1 MIEFPIQFTLTYLCF
16 LRCVARARPRSY
28 AGGTGHHIVD
38 YDEPQMSP
46 FQQRSSLSQG
56 QKASPAPLDLDVRKG
71 KVVTRR
77 MLEQQQQQREDDM
90 FAAMVT
96 PISHG
101 QRQHIDPTSQAG
113 RNNVGDEED
122 DTRHGNVGVGRAK
135 GLDDDERAQ
144 QFANILSV
152 ADQAFSSGTASKET
166 TYQDTEMDDGGRDS
180 DVQQSR
186 NTDHEYTE
194 EDDELER
201 RQSEYQA
208 GIMQKETIQR
218 VPTDVD
224 GCDRDVQS
232 DDGLWPNGISPPAIT
247 NQLVPPSFSEQP
259 STSPSDAVDVSAM
272 AHHDEYISVAHDD
285 SETEQG
291 GNEGAFQRDGDSMHD
306 QQHGASGDGGVRGSS
321 REGSDHQSHGHGAGD
336 DVPSQL
342 QAVARSETDPEQGQN
357 IADCEPDDEEVAT
370 ALSFVHQSQQARPF
384 LKFGFDTPGH
394 SSPNTVA
401 TSSVGWRSST
411 SSIATD
417 ISEAEA
423 AARPFHVIKAI
434 ADSLTS
440 SDLVIPL
447 CASFVTEE
455 EWSDHPH
462 RGSDSPPLNVDVMV
476 STQREALP
484 NDSAPVAALCSST
497 RPDLFL

>member
-56 QKASPAPLDLDVRKG
+56 QKASPAPLDDMATLG
-71 KVVTRR
+71 
-77 MLEQQQQQREDDM
+77 LEE
-90 FAAMVT
+90 
-96 PISHG
+96 
-101 QRQHIDPTSQAG
+101 
-113 RNNVGDEED
+113 
-122 DTRHGNVGVGRAK
+122 
-135 GLDDDERAQ
+135 
-144 QFANILSV
+144 
-152 ADQAFSSGTASKET
+152 
-166 TYQDTEMDDGGRDS
+166 
-180 DVQQSR
+180 
-186 NTDHEYTE
+186 
-194 EDDELER
+194 
-201 RQSEYQA
+201 
-208 GIMQKETIQR
+208 QR
-218 VPTDVD
+218 VWMTMSVRNSLQISCLLQIKHSVD

>member
-56 QKASPAPLDLDVRKG
+56 QKASPAPLDDMATLG
-71 KVVTRR
+71 
-77 MLEQQQQQREDDM
+77 LEE
-90 FAAMVT
+90 
-96 PISHG
+96 
-101 QRQHIDPTSQAG
+101 
-113 RNNVGDEED
+113 
-122 DTRHGNVGVGRAK
+122 
-135 GLDDDERAQ
+135 
-144 QFANILSV
+144 
-152 ADQAFSSGTASKET
+152 
-166 TYQDTEMDDGGRDS
+166 
-180 DVQQSR
+180 
-186 NTDHEYTE
+186 
-194 EDDELER
+194 
-201 RQSEYQA
+201 
-208 GIMQKETIQR
+208 QR
-218 VPTDVD
+218 VWMTMSVRNSLQISCLLQIKHSVD

-259 STSPSDAVDVSAM
+259 STSPTTSALHVLDCIGTGQPDTSLEVSFASLDAGLDQSTLPSDAVDVSAM